1 MPNLSLQ
8 AERIAYINGLG
19 LSYDGTTTVDI
30 AVGQC
35 SNSTVVNDIILEEVL
50 TPDLLVS
57 GALGL
62 DTGAVA
68 ASTFYAVYLIGDS
81 SKFNTASAVYSANLS
96 SPLMPSG
103 YDMFRRIGYVLTDG
117 SSNIRSFVQTSNGS
131 SRKMWYNVAIAEL
144 SAGTSA
150 TYANIDA
157 ATSVPA
163 STAGLEVFLLT
174 SVTPTAAG
182 DSAQFL
188 PGGVTAT
195 VGMAVNTGFEAT
207 KINILVV
214 SVPCSAASVI
224 QYKVTGAVDVATL
237 GYIDQL

>member
-1 MPNLSLQ
+1 MPNLSIQ
-8 AERIAYINGLG
+8 PQRISYINGIG
-19 LSYDGTTTVDI
+19 LSYAGVATVNI

-35 SNSTVVNDIILEEVL
+35 SNSTDVNDMILEEVL
-50 TPDLLVS
+50 TPSLLSS

-81 SKFNTASAVYSANLS
+81 QKFNTPSAVFSADLA

-103 YDMFRRIGYVLTDG
+103 YDMSRRIGYVLTDG
-117 SSNIRSFVQTSNGS
+117 SSNIRPFIQTGNDLC
-131 SRKMWYNVAIAEL
+131 RKVWYQTAVAEL

-150 TYANIDA
+150 TYANIDLA
-157 ATSVPA
+157 SSVPA
-163 STAGLEVFLLT
+163 SVSGLEVFLLT
-174 SVTPTAAG
+174 SVTPTASG

-188 PGGVTAT
+188 TGGVTAT
-195 VGMAVNTGFEAT
+195 VGTAVNTGFEAA
-207 KINILVV
+207 KVNILVV
-214 SVPCSAASVI
+214 SLPCSAASVV
-224 QYKVTGAVDVATL
+224 QYKVTGSVDVATL

>member
-8 AERIAYINGLG
+8 AERISYINGLG
-19 LSYDGTTTVDI
+19 LSYAGVATVNI

-35 SNSTVVNDIILEEVL
+35 SNSSDVNDMILESVL
-50 TPDLLVS
+50 TPSLLNS

-62 DTGAVA
+62 DTGSVA

-81 SKFNTASAVYSANLS
+81 QKFNTPSAVFSADLS

-103 YDMFRRIGYVLTDG
+103 YDMSRRVGYVLTDG
-117 SSNIRSFVQTSNGS
+117 SSHIRAFVQTGNDLC
-131 SRKMWYNVAIAEL
+131 RKMWYNTAVAEL

-150 TYANIDA
+150 TYANIDL

-174 SVTPTAAG
+174 SVTPTASG
-182 DSAQFL
+182 DSGQFL

-207 KINILVV
+207 KVSIAVV
-214 SVPCSAASVI
+214 SLPCSAASIV
-224 QYKVTGAVDVATL
+224 QYKVTGSVDVATV